1 VSGTGTSQGPAGT
14 HPAWR
19 VYGIVPAETALP
31 DWAAVGPAVRKPEL
45 LRHGQIAA
53 VVEPLDSDQRLG
65 RRDLLAHAEVLNA
78 IAEHGPVVPVAFGSA
93 FAERDQVITELLAP
107 QETALAS
114 MLDQLRGQ
122 AQFLLRL
129 RYAQET
135 LLAMII
141 AGDPEI
147 AELREQT
154 RQQPEDSPDNIRL
167 GELVVRAVE
176 ARQAEDSDRV
186 LATLGPVAADSKVS
200 GRTLTNGT
208 VTLAFLVPDR
218 QRAEFEAAAE
228 EIAAQLADRAAVELQ
243 GPLAP
248 FDFVPSL

>member
-1 VSGTGTSQGPAGT
+1 
-14 HPAWR
+14 
-19 VYGIVPAETALP
+19 
-31 DWAAVGPAVRKPEL
+31 
-45 LRHGQIAA
+45 
-53 VVEPLDSDQRLG
+53 
-65 RRDLLAHAEVLNA
+65 
-78 IAEHGPVVPVAFGSA
+78 
-93 FAERDQVITELLAP
+93 
-107 QETALAS
+107 